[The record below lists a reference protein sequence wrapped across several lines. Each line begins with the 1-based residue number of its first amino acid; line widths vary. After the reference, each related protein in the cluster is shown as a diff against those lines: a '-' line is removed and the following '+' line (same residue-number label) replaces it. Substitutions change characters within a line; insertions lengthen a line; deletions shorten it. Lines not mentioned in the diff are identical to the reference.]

1 MNAMKITTLT
11 AVIGLTLASGNL
23 WAVGRL
29 SEYPASEP
37 ASTIAP
43 GFYPTI
49 SIGVTNSSN
58 ARLATANGQRDTSVF
73 TRPSAYYRKDVGKH
87 TFDIGADVEIANYK
101 NFSTEDLHNYAV
113 VSRLGLDLTPLIDIN
128 AGAGFERNT
137 DERDLV
143 DRATLA
149 TAEPSD
155 LRRWRHGVVS
165 AELKFGRRENR
176 MQIAIAGSKGEYR
189 YLDDLDKVRERDH
202 TGVKGT
208 VYYNATGRTRLL
220 LEASSTDIN
229 YISDASK
236 LDNTEDRVMAGVEI
250 GGRVQNVPGVRNSRR
265 QLSIAGSRVALKA
278 GSIKKDM
285 DDPSKEDYSG
295 VGYEANVYWKP
306 VQRSTVHLSA
316 SRLPYESI
324 DKNQPYVI
332 GDSLEAEWQHAL
344 TSRIQTGLNIS
355 SRDDNFS
362 SSDRSDKLTYYGAK
376 LTYDW
381 KRWLDIGLSYEHSKR
396 DSNVENAAYDNDSV
410 TLELIAGRRNQ

>member
-1 MNAMKITTLT
+1 MNGMKSAALVSI
-11 AVIGLTLASGNL
+11 IGLTLASNSL

-49 SIGVTNSSN
+49 SIGVQSSSN
-58 ARLATANGQRDTSVF
+58 ARLATANQQRDTSVF
-73 TRPSAYYRKDVGKH
+73 TRPSAYYRKDIGKH

-128 AGAGFERNT
+128 AGVGYERNT
-137 DERDLV
+137 DERDLI
-143 DRATLA
+143 DRASLA
-149 TAEPSD
+149 TVEPTD
-155 LRRWRHGVVS
+155 LRRWRHKVAS

-176 MQIAIAGSKGEYR
+176 MQIAIAGSTGEYR
-189 YLDDLDKVRERDH
+189 YLDAIDKVRERDH

-208 VYYNATGRTRLL
+208 VYYNATARTRLL
-220 LEASSTDIN
+220 LEGSSTEID

-236 LDNTEDRVMAGVEI
+236 LDNTEDRAMLGVEI
-250 GGRVQNVPGVRNSRR
+250 GGRVQNIPGIRNSRR
-265 QLSIAGSRVALKA
+265 QLNITGSRVALKA

-295 VGYEANVYWKP
+295 SGYEADVFWKP
-306 VQRSTVHLSA
+306 IQRSTIHLSA

-324 DKNQPYVI
+324 DKNQPYFI
-332 GDSLEAEWQHAL
+332 GDSLAAQWQHEL
-344 TSRIQTGLNIS
+344 TSRIQTDLFIS
-355 SRDDNFS
+355 SRDDNYS
-362 SSDRSDKLTYYGAK
+362 SSERSDTLTNYGVK

-381 KRWLDIGLSYEHSKR
+381 KRWLDIGLSYGHENR
-396 DSNVENAAYDNDSV
+396 DSNVANAEYDNDSV
-410 TLELIAGRRNQ
+410 TLELIAGRRN